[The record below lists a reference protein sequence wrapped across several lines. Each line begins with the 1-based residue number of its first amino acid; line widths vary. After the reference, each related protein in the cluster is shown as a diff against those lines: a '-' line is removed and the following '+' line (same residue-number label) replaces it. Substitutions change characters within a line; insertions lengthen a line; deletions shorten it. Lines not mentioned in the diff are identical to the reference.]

1 MAAVIGAV
9 LIASIALSPLLT
21 SQLVTAKDTICKNC
35 KVAKIIAKNA
45 KLEDIDH
52 LTIEFPTAT
61 GSSFNDTDLKNT
73 DQALQAQI
81 SGLISSIGKLNSS
94 AITSIEVSD
103 GGAGNESSGGGTAGG
118 NTSSTGNETGT
129 VFGNS
134 TNSTG

>member
-52 LTIEFPTAT
+52 LTIEFPTVT
-61 GSSFNDTDLKNT
+61 GSAYNDTGLVKKT
-73 DQALQAQI
+73 DSLQTQLDAFGQLLQNI
-81 SGLISSIGKLNSS
+81 SKS